1 MNAVDTTVL
10 VHAHQREA
18 ELHPQAKQLVTR
30 LAEGPIP
37 WAICLHSLVEFY
49 GVVTHTKLWR
59 QPSSPEEAMDQIAAW
74 RQSPTVRVLG
84 DDESMLPVLTDLA
97 VRGHVRGAKVHD
109 ARIAS
114 CCLVHG
120 VDVLLTVD
128 RDFSRFPGLKTSN
141 PFAR

>member
-1 MNAVDTTVL
+1 MNALDTNVL

-18 ELHPQAKQLVTR
+18 ELHEQAKQLVTR

-59 QPSSPEEAMDQIAAW
+59 QPSSPEQAMDQIAAW
-74 RQSPTVRVLG
+74 RQSPTLRVLG
-84 DDESMLPVLTDLA
+84 DDTSMLSVLSELA
-97 VRGHVRGAKVHD
+97 IRGHVRGSKIHD

-120 VDVLLTVD
+120 VSVLLTVD
-128 RDFSRFPGLKTSN
+128 RDFSRFPALRTTN